1 MHDCRKSFQIHPEAD
16 NSCMEFYT
24 WLYTFQI
31 QGSNGDLII
40 HVYINMAIIGKK
52 KHEGTLKAWEASI
65 AGIIIS
71 NVWRDS
77 KDID

>member
-40 HVYINMAIIGKK
+40 HVYINMAIIGKTNMK
-52 KHEGTLKAWEASI
+52 GLWKPEKLQYQAS
-65 AGIIIS
+65 
-71 NVWRDS
+71 
-77 KDID
+77 